1 MRTPLSNRK
10 RLIAGLATVALIG
23 LPLVRVRR

>member
-23 LPLVRVRR
+23 LPLSGCGS